1 MSVASP
7 TPRIPKFIN
16 TDRESTAQQFNLG
29 RTDASGLDVAWWNG
43 IQSSDITI
51 YLTGFDP
58 YEGAADFAGILI
70 NDPNY
75 RLRIDWYLHAG
86 AACAID
92 DEPVWESTTWWA
104 PQGNVLTPKMRRGR
118 LVQTSGLASDEW
130 LLRAVIA
137 DPGFN
142 FSLTGTLA
150 FRIPPQPVIGG
161 PVSSVGNF
169 VG

>member
-7 TPRIPKFIN
+7 TPRIPRFIN
-16 TDRESTAQQFNLG
+16 TDRESKAQQFNIG

-43 IQSSDITI
+43 IQSSDVTI
-51 YLTGFDP
+51 YLTGFDA
-58 YEGAADFAGILI
+58 YEGASDFADLLI
-70 NDPNY
+70 NAPNY

-92 DEPVWESTTWWA
+92 DEPVWEGTTWWA
-104 PQGNVLTPKMRRGR
+104 PQGNATTDKMRRGR

-142 FSLTGTLA
+142 FSLSGTLA
-150 FRIPPQPVIGG
+150 FRLPPQPIIGG
-161 PVSSVGNF
+161 PLSSIGNF